1 MSQQEG
7 PSVWS
12 EIRRRLR
19 QKWDYLRMRLPRPRV
34 AASREAVE
42 ALLPTAILV
51 PTLARPGRIRELVAN
66 VHAATPEPHVLRF
79 CTSDAETLGIL
90 EELGEWC
97 LDDSDD
103 PDKRYVTRMNK
114 LVRCLDDERTIFFGS
129 DDVRHEAG
137 WLGEALA
144 VMAGGPDVVVV
155 NDLHNPEGTQAVV
168 RREALEWLVFDE
180 PGNAFHS
187 GYRHN
192 FCESEQYAAA
202 ARRGA
207 LARAYRSVVRHL
219 HPAVLG
225 RDALAWDETYERGQ
239 RDYAEDEARF
249 RRRMAR
255 LAEASKA
262 ASSPSPERD
271 PGNRD

>member
-1 MSQQEG
+1 MSQEG
-7 PSVWS
+7 PSMWS
-12 EIRRRLR
+12 ELRRRLR
-19 QKWDYLRMRLPRPRV
+19 QKWDHAYLRLPRPPVR
-34 AASREAVE
+34 AAPEAVE
-42 ALLPTAILV
+42 ALGPTAVLV
-51 PTLARPGRIRELVAN
+51 PTLARPHRIRALVAN

-79 CTSDAETLGIL
+79 CTSDPETLRIL

-114 LVRCLDDERTIFFGS
+114 LVRALDDERTIFFGS
-129 DDVRHEAG
+129 DDVRHEPG

-168 RREALEWLVFDE
+168 RREALDRLVFDE

-187 GYRHN
+187 GYLHN
-192 FCESEQYAAA
+192 FCETEQYATA

-207 LARAYRSVVRHL
+207 LGRAYRSVVRHL
-219 HPAVLG
+219 HPATLG
-225 RDALAWDETYERGQ
+225 RDAVAWDETYELGQ
-239 RDYAEDEARF
+239 RDYEVDEARF

-255 LAEASKA
+255 LREATGGA
-262 ASSPSPERD
+262 ASAEGER
-271 PGNRD
+271 